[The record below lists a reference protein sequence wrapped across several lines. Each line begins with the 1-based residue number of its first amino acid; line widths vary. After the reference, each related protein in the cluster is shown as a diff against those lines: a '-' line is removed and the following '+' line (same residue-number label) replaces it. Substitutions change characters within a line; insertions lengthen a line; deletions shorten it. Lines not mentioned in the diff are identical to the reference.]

1 MMSKVQKPTHLTLNG
16 IRDKIA
22 EPKSTIETP
31 MILQIISSKSFDQEG
46 SKTKNMKLKLTVSDG
61 TSMVVA
67 IILSKAWD

>member
-1 MMSKVQKPTHLTLNG
+1 MEKNQRPTMLSCNA